1 MNIFSI
7 FILAVALSMDA
18 FAVSV
23 CKGLAMRRFDVKKA
37 LIIGVWFG
45 FFQALMP
52 VIGYYLGTTFVD
64 KIRAIDHWIV
74 FILLSI
80 IGGSMIKESFDHD
93 DEDTTATV
101 GFMEMLFLAIST
113 SIDALAVGITFSFF
127 NVHLLRAV
135 SLIGITTFI
144 ISVSGVKIGNIFGT
158 KYKSRAE
165 LCGGIILILLGLHV
179 LLGDLGIIN
188 F

>member
-23 CKGLAMRRFDVKKA
+23 CKGLAMRRFDIKKA
-37 LIIGVWFG
+37 LIIGAWFG

-64 KIRAIDHWIV
+64 KIRAIDHWVV

-93 DEDTTATV
+93 DEDATATV
-101 GFMEMLFLAIST
+101 GLMEMLFLAIST
-113 SIDALAVGITFSFF
+113 SIDALAVGITFSFL
-127 NVHLLRAV
+127 NVHLFRAV

-144 ISVSGVKIGNIFGT
+144 ISVFGVKIGNIFGT